1 MCVEITTAALVNA
14 SLAATA
20 AGTGMQ
26 IAAQQKAKK
35 AMSEAA
41 ALESG
46 RQKTYRDQADAVF
59 QESLGTAGAGV
70 TGTKEADAGASREAA
85 YKAAQAAAPTV
96 SVAGTQGGTSK
107 IVQDSAARENAIA
120 GAKAGNAAH
129 REAVLKGFG
138 DVGIGTA
145 IEQARSRQAA
155 GQIGGFSKGSLDAN
169 RAELD
174 YASHK
179 GDSLN
184 SWGQGISA
192 AGTLASLGATMG
204 FGAAADAAAAEAA
217 KTAAA
222 ASTYGA
228 GSEAVKQGVGYTVST
243 PIPGS
248 TLASAANQTPVM
260 STSWIPEADF
270 LAKTPNNWANQLSWY
285 NRPFFGLGSAAGTAD
300 YYNKLHQ
307 IGVGSALAGHPKIR

>member
-26 IAAQQKAKK
+26 IAAQQKAQK
-35 AMSEAA
+35 AMGEAA
-41 ALESG
+41 YLEAE
-46 RQKTYRDQADAVF
+46 RQKGYRKEADDVF
-59 QESLGTAGAGV
+59 QKTLGTAGADI
-70 TGTKEADAGASREAA
+70 TTAKESDAGKIREDA
-85 YKAAQAAAPTV
+85 YRAAQAAAPSV
-96 SVAGTQGGTSK
+96 DVAGSQGGTSK
-107 IVQDSAARENAIA
+107 VIQDSAARENAIA
-120 GAKAGNAAH
+120 GAKAGNTAY

-145 IEQARSRQAA
+145 LDQARSRQAA

-174 YASHK
+174 YASHR
-179 GDSLN
+179 GDSLA

-217 KTAAA
+217 KTAAT

-228 GSEAVKQGVGYTVST
+228 GSEAVKQGAGYTIST

-260 STSWIPEADF
+260 SKTWLSAADF
-270 LAKTPNNWANQLSWY
+270 AAKTPADWANQLSWY
-285 NRPFFGLGSAAGTAD
+285 NRPFFGLGSAVGTAD
-300 YYNKLHQ
+300 YYNKLQ
-307 IGVGSALAGHPKIR
+307 QGVGSALAGTPKIR

>member
-26 IAAQQKAKK
+26 IAAQQKAQK
-35 AMSEAA
+35 AMGEAA
-41 ALESG
+41 YLEAE
-46 RQKTYRDQADAVF
+46 RQKGYRKEADDVF
-59 QESLGTAGAGV
+59 QKSLGTAGADI
-70 TGTKEADAGASREAA
+70 TTAKESDAGKIREDA
-85 YKAAQAAAPTV
+85 YRAAQAAAPSV
-96 SVAGTQGGTSK
+96 DVAGSQGGTSK
-107 IVQDSAARENAIA
+107 VIQDSAARENAIA
-120 GAKAGNAAH
+120 GAKAGNTAY

-145 IEQARSRQAA
+145 LDQARSRQAA

-174 YASHK
+174 YASHR
-179 GDSLN
+179 GDSLA

-217 KTAAA
+217 KVASAQAAA
-222 ASTYGA
+222 EAGGSQVIKQGA
-228 GSEAVKQGVGYTVST
+228 GYAIKT
-243 PIPGS
+243 PIAGS
-248 TLASAANQTPVM
+248 TIGSQTTPVM
-260 STSWIPEADF
+260 SHNWMTAGDF
-270 LAKTPNNWANQLSWY
+270 AATAPKDWATQLSWY

-300 YYNKLHQ
+300 YYNRLHQ
-307 IGVGSALAGHPKIR
+307 VGVGSALAGTPKIR

>member
-35 AMSEAA
+35 AMGEAA

-70 TGTKEADAGASREAA
+70 TGTKEADASASREAA
-85 YKAAQAAAPTV
+85 YKAAQAGAPTV

-107 IVQDSAARENAIA
+107 VVQDSATRENAIA

-204 FGAAADAAAAEAA
+204 FGAAADAAAQTAAQQAAYEAA
-217 KTAAA
+217 GNTVTDLGATSANGTKGFMVVPKEITANAVPKYLTA
-222 ASTYGA
+222 EQFSAGA
-228 GSEAVKQGVGYTVST
+228 PQGWGS
-243 PIPGS
+243 
-248 TLASAANQTPVM
+248 
-260 STSWIPEADF
+260 
-270 LAKTPNNWANQLSWY
+270 QLSWY
-285 NRPFFGLGSAAGTAD
+285 NRPFLGLGSAAGTAD

>member
-14 SLAATA
+14 SIAAAAT
-20 AGTGMQ
+20 GTAMQ
-26 IAAQQKAKK
+26 IEAQRKAKN
-35 AMSEAA
+35 AMGEAA
-41 ALESG
+41 FLESE
-46 RQKTYRDQADAVF
+46 RQKGYRKEADAVF
-59 QESLGTAGAGV
+59 QDSLGSAGAAV
-70 TGTKEADAGASREAA
+70 TTTKESDASKIREDA
-85 YKAAQAAAPTV
+85 YKAAQAAAPGI

-107 IVQDSAARENAIA
+107 VIQDSAARANEIA
-120 GAKAGNAAH
+120 GAKAGNTAK

-145 IEQARSRQAA
+145 LDQARSRQAA

-174 YASHK
+174 YASHA

-204 FGAAADAAAAEAA
+204 FGAAADAAAQTAAQQAAYEAA
-217 KTAAA
+217 GNTVTTMKAAGEGGKDLFMVMPKEVTAT
-222 ASTYGA
+222 S
-228 GSEAVKQGVGYTVST
+228 
-243 PIPGS
+243 IPR
-248 TLASAANQTPVM
+248 VM
-260 STSWIPEADF
+260 PAADF
-270 LAKTPNNWANQLSWY
+270 AAGAPSGWGSQMSWY

-307 IGVGSALAGHPKIR
+307 ASGVGSILAGAPKIR